1 MEEKSYTRII
11 EYVKSQI
18 MSGEIRIGDKLP
30 AERELSESLGVSRNS
45 VREALR
51 TLDIMGVISSQHGA
65 GNYLTG
71 DFEKN
76 LMETM
81 SMMFI
86 MNQIYYEQISQLRL
100 GLEIQAMMLAIDN
113 ITEHQIEQLESILSK
128 LEQGTEENNVVLD
141 KQFHYTITLA
151 SKNLLIID
159 ILQAVADVMDHFIV
173 DLRKEILDTKES
185 KQKLQEAHGLMLK
198 SLKNKDKELGREALY
213 KHFSVIDEKL
223 SKITNN
229 NIKNSL

>member
-1 MEEKSYTRII
+1 
-11 EYVKSQI
+11 

>member
-11 EYVKSQI
+11 DYVKSQI

-30 AERELSESLGVSRNS
+30 AERELSDSLGVSRNS

-113 ITEHQIEQLESILSK
+113 ITEHQIEQLESILTK

-229 NIKNSL
+229 NIKNLL

>member
-11 EYVKSQI
+11 EYVKNQI
-18 MSGEIRIGDKLP
+18 MNGEIRIGDKLP

-71 DFEKN
+71 NFEKN

-86 MNQIYYEQISQLRL
+86 MNQINYEQISQLRL
-100 GLEIQAMMLAIDN
+100 GLEIQAMMLAIDH
-113 ITEHQIEQLESILSK
+113 ITEFQINQLESIVSE
-128 LEQGTEENNVVLD
+128 LEQGTEKNNVVLD
-141 KQFHYTITLA
+141 KQFHYIITLA

-159 ILQAVADVMDHFIV
+159 ILQAVSDVMDHFNN
-173 DLRKEILDTKES
+173 DLRKEILGTKES
-185 KQKLQEAHGLMLK
+185 KMKLHEAHSLILK
-198 SLKNKDKELGREALY
+198 SIKNKDKELGREALY

-229 NIKNSL
+229 NAKKLD